1 MPLLWI
7 WMTEGLDTA
16 VVVGFMNYLMAP
28 EDVAGFHQVLLL
40 IQTYLL
46 IKDSVVPATRW
57 VGAHGQGAAESTL
70 VARTFVPPY
79 TAFEKTSILC
89 TVQGKF
95 LFP

>member
-57 VGAHGQGAAESTL
+57 VGAHGQGAAEPAL
-70 VARTFVPPY
+70 VAPSLVSSDAALEEATCV
-79 TAFEKTSILC
+79 AAVSCKLSSL
-89 TVQGKF
+89 
-95 LFP
+95 